1 MSSGAFSLFI
11 DQPAGG
17 GPTGAQ
23 QRVVP
28 IPPPAE
34 SGAVKFTTV
43 AFSLAYDTFGQANA
57 PATIPAI
64 VRVLHGSGAVDT
76 IDVTVEV
83 GRKWFT
89 FLHTDEQAVSV
100 QLPPQSNWPSG
111 FRPQVSAMVEY
122 ATP

>member
-1 MSSGAFSLFI
+1 MGSSAFSVFI
-11 DQPAGG
+11 DQQAGG

-28 IPPPAE
+28 IPPPDE
-34 SGAVKFTTV
+34 SGGVKFTTV

-64 VRVLHGSGAVDT
+64 VRVLHGSGEVDT

-89 FLHTDEQAVSV
+89 FLHTDQQAVSGSIASAK
-100 QLPPQSNWPSG
+100 QLALGFSSSG
-111 FRPQVSAMVEY
+111 ERDG
-122 ATP
+122 

>member
-1 MSSGAFSLFI
+1 VRFPSLSTSK
-11 DQPAGG
+11 PAAARL
-17 GPTGAQ
+17 GAQ

-89 FLHTDEQAVSV
+89 FLQTDEEAVSV

>member
-1 MSSGAFSLFI
+1 MGSGAFSVFI
-11 DQPAGG
+11 DQQAGG
-17 GPTGAQ
+17 GSGGAQ

-28 IPPPAE
+28 IPPPDQ

-89 FLHTDEQAVSV
+89 FLHTDQQAVSV
-100 QLPPQSNWPSG
+100 QLPQQNTWPSG

>member
-1 MSSGAFSLFI
+1 MGSGAFSVFI
-11 DQPAGG
+11 DQQAGG
-17 GPTGAQ
+17 GPSGAQ

-28 IPPPAE
+28 IPPPE
-34 SGAVKFTTV
+34 QSGGVKFTTV

-57 PATIPAI
+57 PATIPAV

-100 QLPPQSNWPSG
+100 QLPPESNWPSG
-111 FRPQVSAMVEY
+111 FRPQVSALVEY

>member
-11 DQPAGG
+11 DQQAGG
-17 GPTGAQ
+17 GPIGAQ

-57 PATIPAI
+57 PATVPAI
-64 VRVLHGSGAVDT
+64 VRVLHGKRGSRYD
-76 IDVTVEV
+76 
-83 GRKWFT
+83 
-89 FLHTDEQAVSV
+89 QC
-100 QLPPQSNWPSG
+100 QSRSWA
-111 FRPQVSAMVEY
+111 QVVHLLAD
-122 ATP
+122 